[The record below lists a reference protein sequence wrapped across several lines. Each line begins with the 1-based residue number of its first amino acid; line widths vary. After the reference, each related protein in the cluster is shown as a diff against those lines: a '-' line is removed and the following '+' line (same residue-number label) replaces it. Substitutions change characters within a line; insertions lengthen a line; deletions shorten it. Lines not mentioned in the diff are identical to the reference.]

1 MSDDADRA
9 QLLEIR
15 ERDRSI
21 AQVCATIDPAFRWN
35 GDCVEC
41 ADPIEAD
48 RAAAS
53 PTAKRCLT
61 CQEAFERRQKLFSR
75 SVP

>member
-9 QLLEIR
+9 QLLEIAD
-15 ERDRSI
+15 RDRSI
-21 AQVCATIDPAFRWN
+21 AQARAPTDPNFRWA

-48 RAAAS
+48 RVAAS
-53 PTAKRCLT
+53 PSSRRCIV